1 MDDHLLPDWLT
12 PTWLGT
18 TLGRE
23 VSAFTT
29 KRIGDGL
36 VGMNLRLA
44 VTSPDPEVP
53 RSLVVKLPSPDP
65 LSRAS
70 GVGLRNYEREVC
82 FYRDLASTVDIRV
95 AACYHAEWHPETGDF
110 VLVLEDLAPGAQG
123 NQLTGCSVQQAR
135 TAVVELARL
144 HGPRWNDATLWDIEW
159 LGRRTSADDTARMV
173 EYWGLFMPGFLG
185 TYAQYLSAEA
195 LDLLEVFGHRIAD
208 WVDGREEPFTVTH
221 GDYRLDNLMFATADG
236 GYPVAAVDWQTP
248 GHGPALADVSYFMG
262 AGLLPPERREVEQAI
277 VAEYTAALA
286 AYGVEP
292 AADWV
297 WQQYRREAFAGV
309 VMAVVASQ
317 VVAPSDRSEALFTA
331 MATRHL
337 QHALDLDALG
347 AL

>member
-23 VSAFTT
+23 VTAFTT

-44 VTSPDPEVP
+44 VASSDPEVP

-70 GVGLRNYEREVC
+70 GVSLRNYEREVC
-82 FYRDLASTVDIRV
+82 FYRDLASTVDMRV
-95 AACYHAEWHPETGDF
+95 AACHHAAWHPESGDF

-123 NQLTGCSVQQAR
+123 NQLTGCSVDQAR
-135 TAVVELARL
+135 TAVVELASL
-144 HGPRWNDATLWDIEW
+144 HGPRWNDASLWDIEW

-173 EYWGLFMPGFLG
+173 EYWGLFMPGFLA
-185 TYAQYLSAEA
+185 TYARHLSTEA
-195 LDLLEVFGHRIAD
+195 LDLLTVFGHRIAD
-208 WVDGREEPFTVTH
+208 WIDGREEPFTVTH
-221 GDYRLDNLMFATADG
+221 GDYRLDNLMFATAEG

-262 AGLLPPERREVEQAI
+262 AGLLPAASVTVPLSDVMRLIAAGATPPSSPFPPPRATPRSPIRSTSPV
-277 VAEYTAALA
+277 TATSSASPHLRLPTASRA
-286 AYGVEP
+286 ASSSSLSRPP
-292 AADWV
+292 AA
-297 WQQYRREAFAGV
+297 
-309 VMAVVASQ
+309 
-317 VVAPSDRSEALFTA
+317 PSPHPSPS
-331 MATRHL
+331 
-337 QHALDLDALG
+337 
-347 AL
+347 